1 MKSKKTHAID
11 AMVGARIKNLRLRNK
26 LSQSRLGEQIG
37 VTYRQIHYYEKGT
50 NRVSAARLAQLA
62 KLFGVPVSAFYN
74 EVTERNATPP
84 TQQGTLRIVKA
95 FEALKDHAQKVA
107 LIRLTQK
114 LARHQQLFSDDK

>member
-74 EVTERNATPP
+74 EVTKEMPHR
-84 TQQGTLRIVKA
+84 QLSRGR
-95 FEALKDHAQKVA
+95 FAL
-107 LIRLTQK
+107 
-114 LARHQQLFSDDK
+114 